1 MRLLAALL
9 LVGALAAPLA
19 DRAAA
24 DVADVRFA
32 GIAGGEIALA
42 DYAGRPVLVVNTAS
56 FCGFTGQ
63 YAGLQR
69 VWERYRDAGLVVIGV
84 PTDDFNQE
92 LDDEAD
98 IKEFCEVN
106 FDVDFPL
113 TAKVATRGAAQH
125 PFFAEVEA
133 QLGAAA
139 LPGWN
144 FHKFLVG
151 ADGDLVASWPSHVR
165 PASRAVTA
173 AIEAE
178 LTDRAASR

>member
-1 MRLLAALL
+1 MWRSAAF
-9 LVGALAAPLA
+9 ALALTVTAP
-19 DRAAA
+19 AAA
-24 DVADVRFA
+24 DLADVRFD
-32 GIAGGEIALA
+32 GIAGGGIAFA
-42 DYAGRPVLVVNTAS
+42 EFDGRPVLVVNTAS
-56 FCGFTGQ
+56 RCGFTGQ
-63 YAGLQR
+63 YAGLQDL
-69 VWERYRDAGLVVIGV
+69 WERYRDEGLVVVGV

>member
-1 MRLLAALL
+1 MR
-9 LVGALAAPLA
+9 ALAACALA
-19 DRAAA
+19 LGVAAPAAA

-32 GIAGGEIALA
+32 GIAGGGIDLA

-56 FCGFTGQ
+56 FCGFTDQ
-63 YAGLQR
+63 YAGLQAL
-69 VWERYRDAGLVVIGV
+69 WETYRDDGLVVVGV

-92 LDDEAD
+92 PGSAAE

-113 TAKVATRGAAQH
+113 AAKVTTRGPDQH
-125 PFFAEVEA
+125 PFFAEVERA
-133 QLGAAA
+133 LGGSA

-144 FHKFLVG
+144 FYKYLVG
-151 ADGDLVASWPSHVR
+151 ADGELEASWPSHVR
-165 PASRAVTA
+165 PESAAITE

-178 LTDRAASR
+178 LPAGATAS

>member
-9 LVGALAAPLA
+9 LAGALAAPLA

-92 LDDEAD
+92 PGDEAD

-113 TAKVATRGAAQH
+113 TAKVATGGPERH
-125 PFFAEVEA
+125 PFFSEVA
-133 QLGAAA
+133 AALGERA

-151 ADGDLVASWPSHVR
+151 ADGEVTASWPSHVR
-165 PASRAVTA
+165 PESAAVID

-178 LTDRAASR
+178 LAAAAS

>member
-1 MRLLAALL
+1 MR
-9 LVGALAAPLA
+9 ALAACALA
-19 DRAAA
+19 VGLAAPAAA

-32 GIAGGEIALA
+32 GIAGGEIELA

-56 FCGFTGQ
+56 FCGFTDQ
-63 YAGLQR
+63 YAGLQAL
-69 VWERYRDAGLVVIGV
+69 WERYRDDGLVVVGV

-92 LDDEAD
+92 PGTDAE

-113 TAKVATRGAAQH
+113 AAKVTTRGPDQH
-125 PFFAEVEA
+125 PFFAEVA
-133 QLGAAA
+133 RQLGGAA

-144 FHKFLVG
+144 FYKYLVG
-151 ADGDLVASWPSHVR
+151 ADGVLEASWPSHVR
-165 PASRAVTA
+165 PESAAVTE

-178 LTDRAASR
+178 LRAGAASS